1 VLAVALGEGAIR
13 AGLSAPMQG
22 ADGTVATDA
31 AADVD
36 PIGSAVPLLP
46 SCVAPRR
53 LLTPV
58 IADASF
64 TDEVPVVAVEQAVE
78 TLEIPDVDTP
88 DIGDNPDNPVS
99 PPPSKVELLLDDPP
113 GHGEVLD

>member
-1 VLAVALGEGAIR
+1 VLPVWLEEEEIPVLPLALGEGAIG
-13 AGLSAPMQG
+13 AGLSAPMHG
-22 ADGTVATDA
+22 ADGTAATDA

-58 IADASF
+58 IADAWF
-64 TDEVPVVAVEQAVE
+64 TDEVQVVAVEQAVE

-88 DIGDNPDNPVS
+88 DIGDNPDGTVN
-99 PPPSKVELLLDDPP
+99 
-113 GHGEVLD
+113 